1 MADAVS
7 ARHLEGVDLVGLAI
21 GGLALM
27 MGLVIA
33 PRFSRLTADL
43 GGKIPT
49 VTRLVLTPWCS
60 PVLGCVPPTIVADG
74 IAPRATATARAART
88 FAAFVIF
95 FAALTLFPIRASLP
109 LFSMHSAVE

>member
-7 ARHLEGVDLVGLAI
+7 ARHLEGVDLVGLAV

-27 MGLVIA
+27 ASLTMGLVIA
-33 PRFSRLTADL
+33 
-43 GGKIPT
+43 
-49 VTRLVLTPWCS
+49 

-74 IAPRATATARAART
+74 IARRATATARAART
-88 FAAFVIF
+88 FAAFVIC